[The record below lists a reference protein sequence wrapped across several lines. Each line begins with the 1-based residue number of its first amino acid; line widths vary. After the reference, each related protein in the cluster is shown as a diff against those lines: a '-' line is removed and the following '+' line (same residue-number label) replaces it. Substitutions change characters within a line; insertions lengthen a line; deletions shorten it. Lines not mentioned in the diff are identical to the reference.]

1 LAEVNADYIS
11 RAIASNSRIQW
22 VIIDKHAAQGRMC
35 LSASM
40 RFQET
45 QSLSTRPAA
54 MAYSKFSR
62 SAASW
67 AAVSP
72 PAQTSK
78 AQSAKKLAF
87 CSTSFREST
96 NFDESPALARAQC
109 FWQTARAAVSSG
121 PSQRE
126 RNSHPSAPAITENHE
141 VPQLHPGWYG
151 WFIHRLFIVSRIL
164 DLFDRRFY
172 TSPKIQKNHQKS
184 IIKTI
189 RVHLIPTVTNAPTT
203 NDHLPRPVDAKY
215 VAASW
220 LPPKSLQLSAANLD
234 ICCETL

>member
-1 LAEVNADYIS
+1 MSLWQLQKDLEFCCSKILARREKQSQQPRHLRWSALFAGVNADYIS

-35 LSASM
+35 LTASM

-96 NFDESPALARAQC
+96 NFDESPAALARAQC

-126 RNSHPSAPAITENHE
+126 RNSHPSAPAITENH
-141 VPQLHPGWYG
+141 VGGHSFTLVGMVG
-151 WFIHRLFIVSRIL
+151 LFIVYSSFPESSTCSI
-164 DLFDRRFY
+164 DVFI
-172 TSPKIQKNHQKS
+172 PHQKYKNITKNPS
-184 IIKTI
+184 
-189 RVHLIPTVTNAPTT
+189 
-203 NDHLPRPVDAKY
+203 
-215 VAASW
+215 
-220 LPPKSLQLSAANLD
+220 
-234 ICCETL
+234 

>member
-1 LAEVNADYIS
+1 
-11 RAIASNSRIQW
+11 
-22 VIIDKHAAQGRMC
+22 MC

-96 NFDESPALARAQC
+96 NFDESPAALARAQC

-164 DLFDRRFY
+164 DLFDRHFY

-203 NDHLPRPVDAKY
+203 NSSSPSCRCQVRCRLLASTQVPPAVRRKPRHL
-215 VAASW
+215 
-220 LPPKSLQLSAANLD
+220 L
-234 ICCETL
+234 